1 MRKRIRFYF
10 LLLVLVALLGAAL
23 AVGGAWT
30 WMHRPVALKSD
41 RIDFVVDPGSTPR
54 AIARTLNQ
62 AGVAVWE
69 PGFVWMARL
78 SELDK
83 QIKAGGYQ
91 AINGDSP
98 WQLLQRLARGDMS
111 QRQIT
116 FLEGWTF
123 RQMRQA
129 LREHP
134 DVKQTLGETS
144 DEALMERLGSTV
156 THPEGM
162 FFPDTYVFTP
172 GSTDFDILR
181 RAYQEG
187 QRILESTWAKRQDG
201 PAGGHAL
208 RSADPGVHRREGDRP
223 RAGARARG
231 RGVRQPPAHRHAAAD
246 RPDRDLRHG
255 RGLPGPYP
263 QARSADR
270 HAMEH
275 LHPSGPAAHAHRRAR
290 ARRAAGGGAA
300 RTPQIPV
307 LRVARQRHQ
316 RVLGQP
322 ERPQPQCVALHI
334 GTRATATRIAAMT
347 PRGRFITLEGVD
359 GAGKSTH
366 TAWMVQALRDL
377 GLTVLATRE
386 PGGTPVG
393 EKLRELLLSEPMAL
407 ETETLLMFAA
417 RCEHVREVIA
427 PALARGEWVVCDRFT
442 DASYAYQGGGRQLGA
457 ARVAALEQWVHPDL
471 QPDRTWLFDVPL
483 DVARARLARSR
494 QLDRFE
500 REEDAF
506 FERTRAAYHERA
518 RSSDG
523 RIRII
528 DSSRPL
534 EVVRAQLDSE
544 VRELVAQAA

>member
-1 MRKRIRFYF
+1 
-10 LLLVLVALLGAAL
+10 
-23 AVGGAWT
+23 
-30 WMHRPVALKSD
+30 
-41 RIDFVVDPGSTPR
+41 
-54 AIARTLNQ
+54 
-62 AGVAVWE
+62 
-69 PGFVWMARL
+69 
-78 SELDK
+78 
-83 QIKAGGYQ
+83 
-91 AINGDSP
+91 
-98 WQLLQRLARGDMS
+98 
-111 QRQIT
+111 
-116 FLEGWTF
+116 
-123 RQMRQA
+123 
-129 LREHP
+129 
-134 DVKQTLGETS
+134 
-144 DEALMERLGSTV
+144 
-156 THPEGM
+156 
-162 FFPDTYVFTP
+162 
-172 GSTDFDILR
+172 
-181 RAYQEG
+181 
-187 QRILESTWAKRQDG
+187 
-201 PAGGHAL
+201 
-208 RSADPGVHRREGDRP
+208 
-223 RAGARARG
+223 
-231 RGVRQPPAHRHAAAD
+231 
-246 RPDRDLRHG
+246 
-255 RGLPGPYP
+255 
-263 QARSADR
+263 
-270 HAMEH
+270 
-275 LHPSGPAAHAHRRAR
+275 
-290 ARRAAGGGAA
+290 
-300 RTPQIPV
+300 
-307 LRVARQRHQ
+307 
-316 RVLGQP
+316 
-322 ERPQPQCVALHI
+322 
-334 GTRATATRIAAMT
+334 MT

-506 FERTRAAYHERA
+506 FERPRAAYHERA